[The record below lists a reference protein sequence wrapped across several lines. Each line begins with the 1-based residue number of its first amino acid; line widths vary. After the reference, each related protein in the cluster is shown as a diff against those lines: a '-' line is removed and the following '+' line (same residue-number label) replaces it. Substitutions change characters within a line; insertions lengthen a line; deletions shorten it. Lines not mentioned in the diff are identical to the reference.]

1 MFKTFP
7 FSVLSV
13 YKIPYHC
20 KINLNSH
27 RMKRI
32 VTLIVLIQFTLIFA
46 QKPAKIYFEQKKDVV
61 SYYADNADI
70 YPISISFPQQ
80 PEVINMKVPETF
92 KLIQV
97 IPPQTTKY
105 RIAYFVIN
113 DKKKGWK
120 INKIPNYY
128 TLIGDATLKNYDSN
142 YIYDLPF
149 QKGKSFKV
157 YQGYNGNFSHQNENS
172 LDFVMP
178 EGTEITAAREG
189 KVIEVVQTH
198 DQGCPT
204 INCAHLANYI
214 SILHSDG
221 TIAQYYHLQQNGV
234 KVNIG
239 EVVKKGDPIGLSG
252 NTGWTNGPHLH
263 FVCYLPDFT
272 SPKQKNTIKTLFK
285 TGDGSKTEYLAEK
298 KTYKKEY

>member
-1 MFKTFP
+1 
-7 FSVLSV
+7 
-13 YKIPYHC
+13 
-20 KINLNSH
+20 
-27 RMKRI
+27 MKRI
-32 VTLIVLIQFTLIFA
+32 ISLILLVQFALILA
-46 QKPAKIYFEQKKDVV
+46 QKPAKIYLEQKKDVV
-61 SYYADNADI
+61 SYYVDNPDV
-70 YPISISFPQQ
+70 YPISLSFPKQ

-97 IPPQTTKY
+97 IPPQSIKY

-113 DKKKGWK
+113 DKKKSWK
-120 INKIPNYY
+120 IDKIPNYY
-128 TLIGDATLKNYDSN
+128 TLIGDATLKTYDSD

-157 YQGYNGNFSHQNENS
+157 FQGYNGIFSHQNENS

-178 EGTEITAAREG
+178 EGTEITAARDG
-189 KVIEVVQTH
+189 KVIEAVQTSN
-198 DQGCPT
+198 QSCPT
-204 INCAHLANYI
+204 IDCANLANYV

-221 TIAQYYHLQQNGV
+221 TIAQYYHLKQNGV

-239 EVVKKGDPIGLSG
+239 DIVKKGDLIALSG

-272 SPKQKNTIKTLFK
+272 SPKQKKTVTTLFK
-285 TGDGSKTEYLAEK
+285 TGDGGKTEYIAEK
-298 KTYKKEY
+298 KTYTKKY

>member
-1 MFKTFP
+1 
-7 FSVLSV
+7 
-13 YKIPYHC
+13 
-20 KINLNSH
+20 
-27 RMKRI
+27 MKRTI
-32 VTLIVLIQFTLIFA
+32 NFILFVQFTLIFA
-46 QKPAKIYFEQKKDVV
+46 QKPAKIYLEQKKDVV
-61 SYYADNADI
+61 SYYVDNEDI
-70 YPISISFPQQ
+70 YPISLSFPQQ
-80 PEVINMKVPETF
+80 PEVVNMKIPEKF

-97 IPPQTTKY
+97 IPPQSKKH
-105 RIAYFVIN
+105 RIAYFVID

-120 INKIPNYY
+120 IDKIPNYY
-128 TLIGDATLKNYDSN
+128 TLIGDATLKTYDSD

-157 YQGYNGNFSHQNENS
+157 YQGYNGTFSHQNENS

-178 EGTEITAAREG
+178 EGTEITAARDG
-189 KVIEVVQTH
+189 KVIEAVQTNNK
-198 DQGCPT
+198 GCPT
-204 INCAHLANYI
+204 IDCANLANYV

-221 TIAQYYHLQQNGV
+221 SIAQYYHLKQNGV

-239 EVVKKGDPIGLSG
+239 DIIKKGDVIALSG

-285 TGDGSKTEYLAEK
+285 TGNGSKTEYIEEK
-298 KTYKKEY
+298 KIYTKEY

>member
-1 MFKTFP
+1 
-7 FSVLSV
+7 
-13 YKIPYHC
+13 
-20 KINLNSH
+20 
-27 RMKRI
+27 MKRTI
-32 VTLIVLIQFTLIFA
+32 SLILFIQFTLILA
-46 QKPAKIYFEQKKDVV
+46 QKPAKIYLEQKKDVV
-61 SYYADNADI
+61 SYYVDNEDI
-70 YPISISFPQQ
+70 YPISLSFPKQ

-97 IPPQTTKY
+97 IPPQSIKY

-120 INKIPNYY
+120 IDKIPNYY
-128 TLIGDATLKNYDSN
+128 TLIGDATLKTYDSD

-157 YQGYNGNFSHQNENS
+157 YQGYNGTFSHQNENS
-172 LDFVMP
+172 LDFIMP
-178 EGTEITAAREG
+178 EGTEITAARDG
-189 KVIEVVQTH
+189 KVIEAVQTSNR
-198 DQGCPT
+198 GCPT
-204 INCAHLANYI
+204 IDCANLANYV

-221 TIAQYYHLQQNGV
+221 TIAQYYHLKQNGV

-239 EVVKKGDPIGLSG
+239 DFVKKGDVIALSG

-285 TGDGSKTEYLAEK
+285 TGNGSKSEYIAEK
-298 KTYKKEY
+298 KTYTKEY